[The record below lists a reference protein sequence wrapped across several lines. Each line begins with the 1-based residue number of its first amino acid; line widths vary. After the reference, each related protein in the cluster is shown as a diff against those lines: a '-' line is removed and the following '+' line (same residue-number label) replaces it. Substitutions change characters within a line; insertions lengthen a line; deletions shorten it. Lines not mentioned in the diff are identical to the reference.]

1 MGIAFT
7 NFLYKRNMLILF
19 YESLID
25 NLSKTGFFKKILFF
39 FNSFS
44 RFFSKI
50 NETFDVSTK
59 PKSSILKHFFNC
71 FDY

>member
-39 FNSFS
+39 FNSFQD
-44 RFFSKI
+44 FFQK
-50 NETFDVSTK
+50 
-59 PKSSILKHFFNC
+59 
-71 FDY
+71 